1 MRNFQDIFET
11 RKRSVIS
18 AFSIC
23 MTVTLISDLSKFQT
37 KFLKLQKILSKNVYP
52 QKYVDKC
59 ISKFLNKIF
68 EHKPKVTKVPNK
80 ELTILL
86 SCLGKTPIIMKTKLT
101 KDVNKNSR
109 FRQLKV
115 LFKATN

>member
-18 AFSIC
+18 TFSIC

-37 KFLKLQKILSKNVYP
+37 KFLKLQRILSKNVYP

-68 EHKPKVTKVPNK
+68 EHKPKVTKVP
-80 ELTILL
+80 
-86 SCLGKTPIIMKTKLT
+86 TKSYKGSKQGTHNFTSL
-101 KDVNKNSR
+101 
-109 FRQLKV
+109 FRKY
-115 LFKATN
+115 ADDYEN